1 MSSFASFK
9 ERASADPVPSLCLI
23 ASAIPL
29 VILATILV
37 LRSGFASPM
46 AGLVRLAGISLLLV
60 NVSAFGSHK
69 QWIFSPPAMSLW
81 ALVGVTAVGLY
92 LPVGRSPVCIFL
104 AIAGV
109 AVFLWNLLR
118 VMAGFGV
125 LRVAALLALGAFL
138 ATYAQ
143 SMYWRENT
151 AHDILFPE
159 AIVTGRIYT
168 DVIEQAAVV
177 NMISTFRLASTGLD
191 GLLPLKYHNGSLW
204 IAEALRSLCGFDAVE
219 FVAFGYGLLL
229 MPLYVISFWI
239 CAHYLRSFV
248 QRSGRFLTPT
258 FVIACVVV
266 FVGVF
271 PFKNDPMQLNFNETI
286 INSDS
291 FLLAVTLSLF
301 FIGAAVQFCETVDLS
316 NFSRSRINAAGV
328 AIGIPA
334 ILCLIGVVKI
344 SQMYLLLAVATYLWW
359 RVRELRAWPFA
370 LGTALSAVL
379 LALLMYSE
387 VGANKAS
394 LALFSFDRIHPEWV
408 PYFFFLY
415 YLWVWLFVIVWA
427 RRSGVVT
434 LSDFFSHLR
443 SRNTLAVEIVF
454 VVALAG
460 AIPYLLLNFYS
471 PAWKFFTEFQGL
483 VAGLLVVAFLSELKI
498 ASLPSRIRDG
508 SLPLWSLL
516 GLGLMLAV
524 AAHLGMTTFGTVHRL
539 LERNGEDRAVLAGNA
554 ETEWRPAL
562 RQIRTGRAVVS
573 PAWAVR
579 IQVLDC
585 LRSIGERPAE
595 QRRNLVLYIPKTN
608 RSYWDMRQV
617 GAGST
622 PFIAPALARVPMVE
636 GLPEYDDIGW
646 AAVGWGYP
654 QYNLPTAPEPATEK
668 LDQAIEKAR
677 SAGFRDL
684 LVFRGVS
691 PEGCQ
696 LQPIKL
702 E

>member
-1 MSSFASFK
+1 MSSFTAFK
-9 ERASADPVPSLCLI
+9 ERASADPIPSLCLM
-23 ASAIPL
+23 ASAIP
-29 VILATILV
+29 VVMLATILV
-37 LRSGFASPM
+37 LRSGFASPV
-46 AGLVRLAGISLLLV
+46 AELVRLAGISLLLV

-69 QWIFSPPAMSLW
+69 QWIFSPPAMPLW
-81 ALVGVTAVGLY
+81 ALVGVTGIGLY
-92 LPVGRSPVCIFL
+92 LPTGRTPVCILL
-104 AIAGV
+104 AMAGL
-109 AVFLWNLLR
+109 AAFLWNLLR
-118 VMAGFGV
+118 VMAGFGA
-125 LRVAALLALGAFL
+125 LRVAVLLALGAFL
-138 ATYAQ
+138 GIYAQ

-177 NMISTFRLASTGLD
+177 NMISTFKLASTGLD

-204 IAEALRSLCGFDAVE
+204 IAEAFRSLCGFHAVE
-219 FVAFGYGLLL
+219 FIAFGYGLLL
-229 MPLYVISFWI
+229 IPLYVIGFWL
-239 CAHYLRSFV
+239 CAQFLRSFV

-258 FVIACVVV
+258 FVITCVVV

-301 FIGAAVQFCETVDLS
+301 LIGAAVQFCETVDLTDS
-316 NFSRSRINAAGV
+316 SMSRVNAAGM

-334 ILCLIGVVKI
+334 VFCLIGVVKI
-344 SQMYLLLAVATYLWW
+344 SQMYLLLAVAMYLWW
-359 RVRELRAWPFA
+359 RVRELRAWPFT
-370 LGTALSAVL
+370 LGTALSMTL
-379 LALLMYSE
+379 LAFLMYSE

-415 YLWVWLFVIVWA
+415 FLWMWLLVVVWA
-427 RRSGVVT
+427 RRSRVVT
-434 LSDFFSHLR
+434 LSDIANRFR

-454 VVALAG
+454 VIALAG
-460 AIPYLLLNFYS
+460 VIPYLLLNFYS
-471 PAWKFFTEFQGL
+471 PAWKFFTEFQGD
-483 VAGLLVVAFLSELKI
+483 VAGLMLVAFLSELDV

-508 SLPLWSLL
+508 SLHLSSLL
-516 GLGLMLAV
+516 GLGLMVAV
-524 AAHLGMTTFGTVHRL
+524 VAHVGMTTFGSVHRL

-554 ETEWRPAL
+554 ETEWHSGL
-562 RQIRTGRAVVS
+562 RQIRTGRAVIS

-579 IQVLDC
+579 RQVLDC
-585 LRSIGERPAE
+585 LRAIGDGPVE

-608 RSYWDMRQV
+608 RSYWDLRQV

-622 PFIAPALARVPMVE
+622 PFLAPALARVPMVE

-677 SAGFRDL
+677 SGGFSDL

-696 LQPIKL
+696 LQQL
-702 E
+702 RL